1 MVELA
6 RVRTA
11 RPRLQ
16 LLAVEGVAVEVAV
29 DDDAGVPAPVR
40 WRRAAVDWPL
50 WGGGRRRLGFR
61 GWWRGRFRAH
71 GV

>member
-16 LLAVEGVAVEVAV
+16 LLAVEGVEVEVAV
-29 DDDAGVPAPVR
+29 DDDVGVSLLVER
-40 WRRAAVDWPL
+40 DRKSV
-50 WGGGRRRLGFR
+50 
-61 GWWRGRFRAH
+61 
-71 GV
+71 V

>member
-6 RVRTA
+6 RVRTT

-29 DDDAGVPAPVR
+29 DNDVGVSAL
-40 WRRAAVDWPL
+40 A
-50 WGGGRRRLGFR
+50 
-61 GWWRGRFRAH
+61 
-71 GV
+71 

>member
-16 LLAVEGVAVEVAV
+16 LLAMEGVAVEVAV
-29 DDDAGVPAPVR
+29 ENDIGVSAPA
-40 WRRAAVDWPL
+40 
-50 WGGGRRRLGFR
+50 
-61 GWWRGRFRAH
+61 
-71 GV
+71 

>member
-6 RVRTA
+6 RVWMA

-29 DDDAGVPAPVR
+29 EVAVDDDVGVSAPA
-40 WRRAAVDWPL
+40 
-50 WGGGRRRLGFR
+50 
-61 GWWRGRFRAH
+61 
-71 GV
+71 

>member
-16 LLAVEGVAVEVAV
+16 LLAVEGVAVAV
-29 DDDAGVPAPVR
+29 DDDIGVSAPA
-40 WRRAAVDWPL
+40 
-50 WGGGRRRLGFR
+50 
-61 GWWRGRFRAH
+61 
-71 GV
+71 